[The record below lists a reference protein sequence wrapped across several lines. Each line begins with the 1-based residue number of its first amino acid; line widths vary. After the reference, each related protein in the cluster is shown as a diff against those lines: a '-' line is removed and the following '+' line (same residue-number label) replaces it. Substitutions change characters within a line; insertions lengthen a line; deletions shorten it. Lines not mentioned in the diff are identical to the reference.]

1 MKKSILIIICVFA
14 FTFNL
19 KAQDGLENILFA
31 DISDANLL
39 TEAYLKPAAE
49 GFIYGMSS
57 GWFHTAKV
65 HKTLGFDITIGA
77 NLSLVPSDKEIFN
90 VNSLNLS
97 DKITQNPITSPTVLG
112 SGDSALQNGF
122 EVTIPANSD
131 PTINNGIQPELV
143 RNFTMP
149 DGFGDDLPLNAAPTP
164 SVQISL
170 GLPYQFE
177 ATVRVVPEV
186 GSDDVKGKLF
196 GLGLKKE
203 ITNWFGPLDKL
214 PLHVS
219 IMGAFTNMTVTSAID
234 DPNDNGVTITDGL
247 GELKL
252 DSYTVQA
259 LASLNF
265 PFINVYG
272 GIGYVSGS
280 SSLNINGTYE
290 LEYSGGL
297 GQTYRKTLVDP
308 LNLNYKVGG
317 LTSTIGA
324 RLSLGF
330 FKIFGSYTLQEYNT
344 VNAGIAFSF
353 R

>member
-1 MKKSILIIICVFA
+1 MKQSILILIGIFSL
-14 FTFNL
+14 TFNTR
-19 KAQDGLENILFA
+19 AQDGLENILFA
-31 DISDANLL
+31 DISDANML

-65 HKTLGFDITIGA
+65 HKKLGFDITIGG
-77 NLSLVPSDKEIFN
+77 NFSLVPDNKENFD

-97 DKITQNPITSPTVLG
+97 SKITQNPMTSPTVLG
-112 SGDSALQNGF
+112 SSDSALENGF

-131 PTINNGIQPELV
+131 PSINNGIHPELV
-143 RNFTMP
+143 KNFTMP
-149 DGFGDDLPLNAAPTP
+149 DGFGDDLPLNAVPTP
-164 SVQISL
+164 SVQVSL
-170 GLPYQFE
+170 GLPYKFE
-177 ATVRVVPEV
+177 ATLRLVPEV
-186 GSDDVKGKLF
+186 GSDETKGNLF

-203 ITNWFGPLDKL
+203 ITDWFGPIGKT

-219 IMGAFTNMTVTSAID
+219 IMGAFTNMTVTSIIEN
-234 DPNDNGVTITDGL
+234 PNENEITITDGL
-247 GELKL
+247 AELKL
-252 DSYTVQA
+252 NSYTVQA
-259 LASLNF
+259 LASLNL
-265 PFINVYG
+265 PFINIYG
-272 GIGYVSGS
+272 GIGYINGS
-280 SSLNINGTYE
+280 SSLNLNGTYE
-290 LEYSGGL
+290 LEYSGPL
-297 GQTYRKTLVDP
+297 NQTYRKTLVDP
-308 LNLNYKVGG
+308 LNLDYNVSG